1 MVRSCRFVMVSMA
14 VVLTLAAVSLTA
26 TASAAEKYPNQPVTW
41 IVPYTPGGSFDV
53 LPRAIGPVLS
63 QQLGVPV
70 VVQNIPGPEGYNRFF
85 RSSPNGHT
93 ISMVDLVGELAGRL
107 VRTPVYDATRF
118 EYLGRI
124 NSGVNLF
131 VASPK
136 GGIRKFED
144 LKKAKESVRCGSFG
158 ALSTPTLE
166 CILLAERLKFPMT
179 IVRFRGP
186 AEVILGI
193 VRGDADI
200 ATLGTTLWLD
210 HIAKG
215 NVVPLLLWADQGDAR
230 VPGVISLKDIGQ
242 SELSVAAVQRAVAT
256 SPGTPPERVQILA
269 TALGDAIKSDE
280 VQKFLAK
287 RKFETNTQIGEP
299 FQSTVRD
306 LKRLL
311 GEFEPAIR
319 KFIEAGK

>member
-1 MVRSCRFVMVSMA
+1 MVRSCRFVMVSMFIA
-14 VVLTLAAVSLTA
+14 LMLAAVSFTS
-26 TASAAEKYPNQPVTW
+26 TVSAAERFPNQPVTW
-41 IVPYTPGGSFDV
+41 IVPYTPGGSFDI

-63 QQLGVPV
+63 KQLGVPV

-85 RSSPNGHT
+85 RSFPDGHT
-93 ISMVDLVGELAGRL
+93 IGMVDLVGELAGRL

-136 GGIRKFED
+136 AGIRKLED

-166 CILLAERLKFPMT
+166 CILLAERLGFPMT

-186 AEVILGI
+186 AEVIVAI

-215 NVVPLLLWADQGDAR
+215 NVVPLLLWADEGDPR
-230 VPGVISLKDIGQ
+230 VAGVISLKDIGQ
-242 SELSVAAVQRAVAT
+242 SELSVAAVQRSVAA
-256 SPGTPPERVQILA
+256 SPGTPPERIRILA
-269 TALGDAIKSDE
+269 TALGGAIKSDQ

-287 RKFETNTQIGEP
+287 RNFETNTQIGGA
-299 FQSTVRD
+299 FQSTIKD
-306 LKRLL
+306 LTRLL
-311 GEFEPAIR
+311 AQFEPAIR
-319 KFIEAGK
+319 KFVEAGK